1 MSGRAKPWQARLSLL
16 TMAHALGSLHSVSV
30 LALGPIIRPELDLS
44 FAQFGLLMTAY
55 SAGQVTGA
63 IPSGILVDK
72 VGVGRAL
79 IISHF
84 ILAFA
89 GAVLYAST
97 GFAMALF
104 ALLMMGWGYSI
115 MNPATARGVLDWF
128 PQSRRA
134 TAMGVK
140 QTGVPLG
147 GVLAAGTLALAV
159 FVDWRVIML
168 VISALTL
175 MGGVLC
181 LYLNEPNPEPAA
193 PSDGHLAGHSA
204 GQSDGRAKPGVL
216 AGVFELAKDRNFMML
231 ATSSGIFNVGQY
243 NFFTYLTLFM
253 REAAQATQETASV
266 VLGVAQAA
274 SAFGRIGWGYIADT
288 LYRGRRKTLSLLICG
303 AASIFLA
310 TMAVVGPNWGVMI
323 GMALAILLG
332 LTIAAYASILQTV
345 AVESVPRSRSGS
357 AIGCMMIGT
366 SVGAMVGPPLFG
378 AAVDLTGMFASG
390 WVMTAIIVASGVV
403 ILKFCFREQSAPV

>member
-1 MSGRAKPWQARLSLL
+1 MTGHAKPWQARLSLL

-55 SAGQVTGA
+55 STGQVTGA

-84 ILAFA
+84 ILAIA

-159 FVDWRVIML
+159 FVDWRIIML
-168 VISALTL
+168 VISVITAV
-175 MGGVLC
+175 GGVLC
-181 LYLNEPNPEPAA
+181 LYLNEPNPVRDSQLDGH
-193 PSDGHLAGHSA
+193 SDGSG
-204 GQSDGRAKPGVL
+204 KPGVL
-216 AGVFELAKDRNFMML
+216 AGVRELAKDRNFMML

-266 VLGVAQAA
+266 VLGAAQAA

-288 LYRGRRKTLSLLICG
+288 LFRGRRKTLSLLICS
-303 AASIFLA
+303 AAAVFLA
-310 TMAVVGPNWGVMI
+310 TMAVVGPNGGVMI

-345 AVESVPRSRSGS
+345 AVESVPRTRSGS

-366 SVGAMVGPPLFG
+366 SIGAMVGPPLFG
-378 AAVDLTGMFASG
+378 AAVDLTGIFASG
-390 WVMTAIIVASGVV
+390 WVMTAIIVAAGVMV
-403 ILKFCFREQSAPV
+403 LKFCFREQSAPV

>member
-1 MSGRAKPWQARLSLL
+1 MSGQSKPWQARLSLL

-84 ILAFA
+84 ILALA

-97 GFAMALF
+97 GFATALF

-159 FVDWRVIML
+159 YVDWRIIML
-168 VISALTL
+168 IISVITAV
-175 MGGVLC
+175 GGVLC
-181 LYLNEPNPEPAA
+181 LYLNEPNPEPETL
-193 PSDGHLAGHSA
+193 SDESG
-204 GQSDGRAKPGVL
+204 KPGVL

-253 REAAQATQETASV
+253 REVAQSTQETASV
-266 VLGVAQAA
+266 VLGAAQAA

-288 LYRGRRKTLSLLICG
+288 MFRGRRKTLSLLICS
-303 AASIFLA
+303 AAAMFLA

-345 AVESVPRSRSGS
+345 AVESVPRTRSGS

-378 AAVDLTGMFASG
+378 AAVDLTGIFASG
-390 WVMTAIIVASGVV
+390 WVMTAIIVAAGVMV
-403 ILKFCFREQSAPV
+403 LKFCFREQSAPV